1 MGSMEN
7 QPLIVGRLY
16 SGAPVSEF
24 SSDDIEE
31 FLENRPIAIKGWL
44 KLILWESRVLWKL
57 SWASITVSL
66 FTYLLTFATLMF
78 TGHLG
83 TLELAGASLASVG
96 IQGLAYG
103 IMVSS
108 LSS

>member
-1 MGSMEN
+1 MEN
-7 QPLIVGRLY
+7 QPLIAERLY
-16 SGAPVSEF
+16 SDAVVSDFPSGA
-24 SSDDIEE
+24 IEE
-31 FLENRPIAIKGWL
+31 CLGSRSISIREWI
-44 KLILWESRVLWKL
+44 KLIAWESRLLWKL
-57 SWASITVSL
+57 SWASIVVSL

-96 IQGLAYG
+96 IHGLAYG
-103 IMVSS
+103 IMVSF